1 MDRETIFLAKQ
12 LKQELPRNYAIIMA
26 SSPTSHGTVWQIGV
40 CPSDRTPP
48 LYSERS
54 PHWEFTYNPYLT
66 PESPH
71 VLVTRHPDGSHSF
84 TDENISTLRIA
95 SVIKDTVEHLASV

>member
-12 LKQELPRNYAIIMA
+12 LKRELPRNYAIIMA
-26 SSPTSHGTVWQIGV
+26 SSTTSNGTVWQIGV

-54 PHWEFTYNPYLT
+54 PHWEFTYNPYHT
-66 PESPH
+66 PGSGH
-71 VLVTRHPDGSHSF
+71 VLVTRHPDGSRSF
-84 TDENISTLRIA
+84 SDENISTLRIA
-95 SVIKDTVEHLASV
+95 SVIKDTVEHLDPM